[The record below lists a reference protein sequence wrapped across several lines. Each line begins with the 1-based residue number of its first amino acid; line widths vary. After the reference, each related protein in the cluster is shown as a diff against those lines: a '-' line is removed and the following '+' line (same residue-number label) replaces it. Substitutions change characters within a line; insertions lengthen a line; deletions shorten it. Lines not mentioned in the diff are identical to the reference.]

1 MKKLYRFYDKRGV
14 SVDVEAET
22 ILEAK
27 QKVEDL
33 GLSGFVFHKI
43 VTLP

>member
-14 SVDVEAET
+14 SVDIEAKT

-27 QKVEDL
+27 CTLKHL
-33 GLSGFVFHKI
+33 GLSGFVFCRI
-43 VTLP
+43 IMLS